1 MKNKLQRVI
10 YAILRALVIFCF
22 VATVSGIF
30 VAFYSFM
37 DEPTNNTIG
46 VIGAVM
52 TFGGVGL
59 SLIIG
64 KVAEKLDDYFGSS
77 YEPES
82 EPESDTLPKENELP
96 LIDEDDED
104 LEDQTVNPEVQ
115 KIFTKIGWIISTG
128 VVIIMMIGI
137 FYVYSGSLTFMT
149 NNGIGSIVVTGFF
162 IFMTPPL
169 VLLAMALLPEKMR
182 GVKKK
187 PRRLR
192 AMEILVIVSTLMSFV
207 GFLTVFGLVLFA
219 HRDKVLYIIAS
230 ICAVLGMLGGFFFVR
245 KYREISGKY
254 TIRIEVFPSDEEFEK
269 SAYNALN
276 KMGVADTVLDEEQE
290 REMARIDEQNRQSGN
305 APMTKE
311 QVEEHE
317 DRKLF

>member
-10 YAILRALVIFCF
+10 YAILRVLVIFCYVLIISGVF
-22 VATVSGIF
+22 VG
-30 VAFYSFM
+30 FYAFM

-46 VIGAVM
+46 VIGCVM
-52 TFGGVGL
+52 VFGGFGL
-59 SLIIG
+59 TLIIG
-64 KVAEKLDDYFGSS
+64 KIVDKIDDYFGPS
-77 YEPES
+77 YET
-82 EPESDTLPKENELP
+82 EPEPGSDALPEDEP
-96 LIDEDDED
+96 LLDDD
-104 LEDQTVNPEVQ
+104 IFEDQTVNPEAQ

-137 FYVYSGSLTFMT
+137 FYIYSGSLTSMT
-149 NNGIGSIVVTGFF
+149 INGIGRSVLTGFL
-162 IFMTPPL
+162 IFMVPPL
-169 VLLAMALLPEKMR
+169 VLLSMALLPEKMR

-192 AMEILVIVSTLMSFV
+192 AMEILVIVSTLMAFAGS
-207 GFLTVFGLVLFA
+207 LTAFGLVGFGR
-219 HRDKVLYIIAS
+219 RDKVLYIIAG
-230 ICAVLGMLGGFFFVR
+230 ICAVLGMLGCFFFVR
-245 KYREISGKY
+245 KYRELAGKY

-276 KMGVADTVLDEEQE
+276 KMGVADTVLDGEQE
-290 REMARIDEQNRQSGN
+290 REMERIDEQNRQSDN

-317 DRKLF
+317 DRKSFR

>member
-10 YAILRALVIFCF
+10 YAILRVLIIFCML
-22 VATVSGIF
+22 AIPGGIF

-46 VIGAVM
+46 VIGSVM
-52 TFGGVGL
+52 AFGGAGL
-59 SLIIG
+59 ALLIG
-64 KVAEKLDDYFGSS
+64 KVAEKLDDYFGTS
-77 YEPES
+77 YET
-82 EPESDTLPKENELP
+82 EPESDALPEEDEPP
-96 LIDEDDED
+96 LQDDIF
-104 LEDQTVNPEVQ
+104 EDQTVNPEAQ

-137 FYVYSGSLTFMT
+137 FYIYSGSLTST
-149 NNGIGSIVVTGFF
+149 TINGIGGSVLAGFF
-162 IFMTPPL
+162 IFMAPPL
-169 VLLAMALLPEKMR
+169 VLLSMALLPEKIR

-192 AMEILVIVSTLMSFV
+192 AMEILVIISTLMAFV
-207 GFLTVFGLVLFA
+207 GTLTVFGLVAFG
-219 HRDKVLYIIAS
+219 HKDKVLYIIAS
-230 ICAVLGMLGGFFFVR
+230 ICAVLGIVIGWFFIR
-245 KYREISGKY
+245 KYRELAGKY

-290 REMARIDEQNRQSGN
+290 REMERIDEQNRQSGN

-317 DRKLF
+317 DKKLF

>member
-10 YAILRALVIFCF
+10 YAILRVLVIFCF
-22 VATVSGIF
+22 VAIPSGIF
-30 VAFYSFM
+30 VGFYSFM
-37 DEPTNNTIG
+37 YDPPNNTIG
-46 VIGAVM
+46 VIGSVI
-52 TFGGVGL
+52 TFGGAGL
-59 SLIIG
+59 AFIIG
-64 KVAEKLDDYFGSS
+64 KVAEKIDNYFEPL
-77 YEPES
+77 YEPEPEP
-82 EPESDTLPKENELP
+82 EPESDTLPEEDELP
-96 LIDEDDED
+96 LQDDI

-137 FYVYSGSLTFMT
+137 FYIYYGSLTSMT
-149 NNGIGSIVVTGFF
+149 INGIGGSVITGFF
-162 IFMTPPL
+162 IFMVPPL

-192 AMEILVIVSTLMSFV
+192 AMEILVIVSTLMTFV
-207 GFLTVFGLVLFA
+207 GFLTAFGLVLFA

-230 ICAVLGMLGGFFFVR
+230 ICAVLGMLGGFFFDR
-245 KYREISGKY
+245 KYRELAGKY

-269 SAYNALN
+269 SAYNTLN
-276 KMGVADTVLDEEQE
+276 KMGAVDTVLDEEQE
-290 REMARIDEQNRQSGN
+290 REMERIDEQNRQSGN